1 MKKHVDRL
9 KVMFGAS
16 QVGTLAMSDKGQVF
30 FEYTPEWLST
40 GFDLAPRSL
49 AFNAVLQ
56 KAKDPLFDGLH
67 GVFND
72 SLPDGW
78 GLLLMDR
85 EFNHRLGW
93 SRHHIT
99 PLDRLAYM
107 GSRAMG
113 ALRYEPAFDN
123 ERIEDTVDLSS
134 LASSVETVLSGST
147 ENVFNQLRIQGGS
160 PGGARPKVTVA
171 LSDTSPVCLSGFHHI
186 PEGYQHWMVKFRSQ
200 EDPQDM
206 GQTEKT
212 YADMAHIAG
221 LGMPPTAL
229 LPVKVG
235 STEEHY
241 FAVRRF
247 DRHGNERRHMV
258 TMAGLYYA
266 DFRTPCL
273 DYKDI
278 LGATSVLTKDARQV
292 ERAFRL
298 MTFNVLTHNKDDHA
312 KNFAFVYG
320 PNGWELSPAYDLTFS
335 QGMGG
340 EHTTAIAGSG
350 NPGRDKLMDIASAF
364 RLEAGAKII
373 EEVRHAVSLWPTLAR
388 ENGVSQLTLHTV
400 QAELQ
405 SIDRRF

>member
-9 KVMFGAS
+9 KVMFGTS
-16 QVGTLAMSDKGQVF
+16 HVGTLASADRGQLF

-85 EFNHRLGW
+85 EFNKRLGW
-93 SRHHIT
+93 SRHQVT

-113 ALRYEPAFDN
+113 ALSYEPAFDN
-123 ERIEDTVDLSS
+123 ERIEDTADLSA
-134 LASSVETVLSGST
+134 LAASVEAVLSGST
-147 ENVFNQLRIQGGS
+147 EDVFNQLRIQGGS

-171 LSDTSPVCLSGFHHI
+171 LSDTSAVCLSGFHHI
-186 PEGYQHWMVKFRSQ
+186 PEGYQHWMVKFRSK

-206 GQTEKT
+206 GRLEKT
-212 YADMAHIAG
+212 YADMARIAG
-221 LGMPPTAL
+221 LVMPPTAL
-229 LPVKVG
+229 LQVQVG
-235 STEEHY
+235 TTTEHY

-247 DRHGNERRHMV
+247 DRQANERRHMV

-312 KNFAFVYG
+312 KNFTFVYG
-320 PNGWELSPAYDLTFS
+320 NNGWELSPAYDLTFS

-350 NPGRDKLMDIASAF
+350 NPDRDKLMDIASAF
-364 RLEAGAKII
+364 RVDAGVTVI
-373 EEVRHAVSLWPTLAR
+373 EEVRHAVAKWPTLAR
-388 ENGVSQLTLHTV
+388 ENGVSRHTLLAV
-400 QAELQ
+400 GNALEN
-405 SIDRRF
+405 IDRRF